1 MIAIHKFRNILWHLI
16 FYADYSN
23 RYIAT
28 LTRCSH
34 PVVSTIRTKLAK
46 LQLSW
51 LVIKQM
57 SNSELKEKFYPKLTN
72 RKSNKISPDFAE
84 VVRQKELP
92 RKKQKLLAILYIE
105 YRIKYGARAY
115 KQTVFYGLI
124 RAYLQKNNA
133 TMTQFYRPGEVM
145 FIDFLGSKAK
155 YEKNG
160 KVVLLPVFVACLG
173 YSKKFFALAT
183 KDMKSESWV
192 QGIVKA
198 FEYFGGVPEVIQFD
212 NAKAMVTTAKL
223 IALLNENARAVSEH
237 YGNICDTSRVGTP
250 KDNANAEN
258 TAKIV
263 TTKIIAPMSQ
273 DITFFSENEV
283 NAYLSSEVE
292 RLNKQPF
299 QRHDY
304 SRQDLFEKKEER
316 ALMLLPAKPF
326 TPFVHSKSCH
336 VPATY
341 LVEHNEHRYS
351 VPYTLVGEKV
361 HIRITLEE
369 IIVVYENK
377 EVARQPISDE
387 KGGVSI
393 EKAHMKPSHLAEQS
407 KSMPV
412 FMAWA
417 KEVGPD
423 AEYLIEKQ
431 YAKTSNPNSRVIGK
445 RCTALQKLEAKV
457 GNETFLRACRYVLE
471 RETEDLLSPT
481 DIELVIRAKAFEHD
495 DVPQELLHAN
505 VRGSSYFEGDRQHE
519 H

>member
-1 MIAIHKFRNILWHLI
+1 MIATHKFRNVLWHLI

-34 PVVSTIRTKLAK
+34 PVVSTIRSKLAK
-46 LQLSW
+46 LQLTW
-51 LVIKQM
+51 IAIKQM
-57 SNSELKEKFYPKLTN
+57 SNSELKSVFYPKLTI
-72 RKSNKISPDFAE
+72 RKSSKVPPDYAE
-84 VVRQKELP
+84 VLRQKELP
-92 RKKQKLLAILYIE
+92 RKKQKSLAIQYIE
-105 YRIKYGARAY
+105 YRIQYGDRAY
-115 KQTVFYGLI
+115 KQTIFYGLI
-124 RAYLQKNNA
+124 RAFLKKNNA

-145 FIDFLGSKAK
+145 FIDYLGSKAK
-155 YEKNG
+155 YKKSG
-160 KVVLLPVFVACLG
+160 KVIFLPVFVACLG
-173 YSKKFFALAT
+173 YSKKLFSLAT

-263 TTKIIAPMSQ
+263 TTQIIAPMSQ
-273 DITFFSENEV
+273 DITFFSEDEV
-283 NAYLSSEVE
+283 NAYLFTEVE
-292 RLNKQPF
+292 RLNHQPF
-299 QRHDY
+299 QKHDY
-304 SRQDLFEKKEER
+304 SRQDLFEEKEKQ

-326 TPFVHSKSCH
+326 TPFIHAKSCH

-351 VPYTLVGEKV
+351 VPYTLIGEKV

-369 IIVVYENK
+369 IIVVSEDK
-377 EVARQPISDE
+377 EVARHSISDE

-393 EKAHMKPSHLAEQS
+393 EQTHMKPSHLAEQR
-407 KSMPV
+407 KSMPI

-417 KEVGPD
+417 KEIGQD
-423 AEYLIEKQ
+423 AEHLIEKQ

-457 GNETFLRACRYVLE
+457 GSEIFLSACRYVLE
-471 RETEDLLSPT
+471 REAEDLFSPT
-481 DIELVIRAKAFEHD
+481 DIELVIRAKAYEYN
-495 DVPQELLHAN
+495 DVPQDLLHAN
-505 VRGSSYFEGDRQHE
+505 VRGSQYFEGDRHE